1 MTRSDPSATGPDASD
16 PALATVAGLLR
27 EVPDFPS
34 PGIRF
39 WDLTALFADAAG
51 FTAVVDL
58 MAVPA
63 ESVDVVV
70 GIEARGFLL
79 GAAVARAAGLGVVP
93 VRKAGKLPAVA
104 ASLSY
109 DLEYGSA
116 TLELPVGVLG
126 PGSRALLVD
135 DVLATG
141 GTAEAACRLV
151 ESTGATVGE
160 LAVVLDLPALEGR
173 ARLGDRRVRTLLSR

>member
-1 MTRSDPSATGPDASD
+1 MSAPAGPTLERVSA
-16 PALATVAGLLR
+16 LLR
-27 EVPDFPS
+27 DVPDFPR

-39 WDLTALFADAAG
+39 WDLTTLFADAAG

-58 MAVPA
+58 LAVRVA
-63 ESVDVVV
+63 DADVVV
-70 GIEARGFLL
+70 GVEARGFLL

-93 VRKAGKLPAVA
+93 VRKEGKLPAVA
-104 ASLSY
+104 ASVSY
-109 DLEYGSA
+109 DLEYSSA

-126 PGSRALLVD
+126 AGTRAFLVD

-151 ESTGATVGE
+151 ESTGAEVAS
-160 LAVVLDLPALEGR
+160 LAVVLELPALCGR
-173 ARLGDRRVRTLLSR
+173 EHLGDRPVHALLTR